1 MGDLSETSIPV
12 DFKIEP
18 ILIPSATI
26 TKLEKYTYGTGGHGD
41 IWKCSMSSQS
51 GTRRVAVKIIRVSQS
66 DDKELLYKAGWIASH
81 QKIRREAYVWIALSH
96 DNILSFE
103 GIVDDF
109 GRLPALVSPW
119 MENGSLNVYLKK
131 VFPKLSDHQ
140 KLKLIQQVAAGL
152 SYLHRKDVVHGDLTG
167 TNIFVDDSGN
177 LRLADFGLSMIA
189 AESGNLTF
197 SSLQSGNTRWMA
209 PEFLEPPD
217 DSDEPQSPQ
226 KPTKTGDIYSF
237 GCIMLQ
243 IHSGEEPYSWI
254 KHAEHVI
261 TAIARGREPFK
272 RSVNMNMDEVYKLLS
287 SRCLSKI
294 PEQRPSIVEIT
305 TITNPS

>member
-1 MGDLSETSIPV
+1 MDNISQETSIPV

-18 ILIPSATI
+18 TLIPSAAI
-26 TKLEKYTYGTGGHGD
+26 KKLEQYSYGAGGHGD
-41 IWKCSMSSQS
+41 IWKCSMSTQS
-51 GTRRVAVKIIRVSQS
+51 GTRRVAVKVIRVAQA
-66 DDKELLYKAGWIASH
+66 DDEELLRKASWR
-81 QKIRREAYVWIALSH
+81 IRREAYVWIKLSH

-119 MENGSLNVYLKK
+119 MENGSLSVYLKET
-131 VFPKLSDHQ
+131 FPKLSDHR
-140 KLKLIQQVAAGL
+140 KLKLVQQVAAGL
-152 SYLHRKDVVHGDLTG
+152 SYLHGNDIVHGDLTG

-197 SSLQSGNTRWMA
+197 SSLQLGNTRWMG
-209 PEFLEPPD
+209 PEFLEPSD
-217 DSDEPQSPQ
+217 DGDGSQSPQ

-243 IHSGEEPYSWI
+243 ILSGEEPYAWI
-254 KHAEHVI
+254 KHAPHVI
-261 TAIARGREPFK
+261 TAIARGLEPFK
-272 RSVNMNMDEVYKLLS
+272 KNINMGEVYKLLS
-287 SRCLSKI
+287 SRCLSRI
-294 PEQRPSIVEIT
+294 PEQRPSIVEIM
-305 TITNPS
+305 TIMSPL